1 MSDLPNVTPEQQREM
16 DKADKIRNDINT
28 LLQFCLR
35 RDMIQLRNVNMDE
48 YKQVCMRTF
57 TDIHQK
63 YPSLFFMAVENPS
76 TFDRRRFE
84 ELLSY
89 KKKVE
94 EEHESYEEVSKQLGE
109 RYYQEFVKNRISHK

>member
-1 MSDLPNVTPEQQREM
+1 MSDLPNTTPEQQSQM
-16 DKADKIRNDINT
+16 DRADKIRNDIYG
-28 LLQFCLR
+28 LLQFCLK
-35 RDMIQLRNVNMDE
+35 RDMTQLRNQNMDE

-76 TFDRRRFE
+76 SFDRRRFE

-94 EEHESYEEVSKQLGE
+94 EEHETYEEVSKQLGE
-109 RYYQEFVKNRISHK
+109 RYYEEFVKNRIQRK